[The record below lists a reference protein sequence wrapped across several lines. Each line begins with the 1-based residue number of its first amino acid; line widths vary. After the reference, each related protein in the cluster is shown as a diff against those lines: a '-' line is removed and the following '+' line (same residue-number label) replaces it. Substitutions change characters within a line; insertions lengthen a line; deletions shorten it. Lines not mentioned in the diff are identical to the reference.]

1 MGTQRKRT
9 RLLALVLVLIFISSC
24 FTACGKKAA
33 DNDQTVTGEQ
43 NTGTEDSAYTTGST
57 EGSTVS
63 TDETEESTSSTDGTE
78 STDSAGDQP
87 SDDTA
92 QTPSTPDTPAHK
104 HSYSGKVT
112 TPATCAGKGTKT
124 FSCSC
129 GSTYTESISPT
140 GHAWGEWKTTKE
152 PTTTAEGNSQRT
164 CGNCGAA
171 ENQSIAKLPAEEQ
184 KTYYTSHEVI
194 EIERPKTYYI
204 DGVDV
209 LTLARG
215 ENWVQVCDTIKIKV
229 NMSDGG
235 DDFEVKKWFT
245 NTGYSYEKKGNE
257 IWITPDGTTT
267 SITVLIRVMDENG
280 SQKDIKVAEYEV
292 YKSNA
297 SLSEEQEVN
306 QMLKYY
312 GESLGMRYTGNGP
325 EILTM
330 DYTTVLIYEN
340 FETEAFRTL
349 KKWANDG
356 YTVFTMTVTSYCFDG
371 AAGK

>member
-1 MGTQRKRT
+1 M
-9 RLLALVLVLIFISSC
+9 VI
-24 FTACGKKAA
+24 
-33 DNDQTVTGEQ
+33 
-43 NTGTEDSAYTTGST
+43 
-57 EGSTVS
+57 
-63 TDETEESTSSTDGTE
+63 
-78 STDSAGDQP
+78 
-87 SDDTA
+87 
-92 QTPSTPDTPAHK
+92 
-104 HSYSGKVT
+104 
-112 TPATCAGKGTKT
+112 
-124 FSCSC
+124 
-129 GSTYTESISPT
+129 TYV
-140 GHAWGEWKTTKE
+140 
-152 PTTTAEGNSQRT
+152 Q
-164 CGNCGAA
+164 
-171 ENQSIAKLPAEEQ
+171 QEQ